1 MNIIVMFMVSVM
13 AVFVWWMVIQ
23 RVTAKTWLEQ
33 GVGIDPR
40 SGVDFHYS
48 HSMASKVA
56 LWVFMVV
63 ITALFLLFVTAYH
76 MRMHLGDWRPMA
88 LPGTLWVSSALLL
101 LASIALQVARYG
113 ASHNRRG
120 LLLAGFV
127 LGGVF
132 ALAFIV
138 AQWWAWQQLTAA
150 GYLVAS
156 NPANSFFYLLTGLH
170 AVHLLGGL
178 LVWSKTAGRI
188 VGGAPLATVRLSVEL
203 CSVYWH
209 YLFLL
214 WLGLF
219 ALMLS
224 T

>member
-1 MNIIVMFMVSVM
+1 MNIIVLFMVSVM
-13 AVFVWWMVIQ
+13 VVFVWWIVLQ

-33 GVGIDPR
+33 GVAIDPR
-40 SGVDFHYS
+40 AGVDFHYS
-48 HSMASKVA
+48 HYVASKLA

-76 MRMHLGDWRPMA
+76 MRMHLGDWRPLA
-88 LPGTLWVSSALLL
+88 LPTTLWFSSALLL
-101 LASIALQVARYG
+101 FASIALQVARHG
-113 ASHNRRG
+113 ATSNRRS
-120 LLLAGFV
+120 LLLAGFI
-127 LGGVF
+127 LGGIF
-132 ALAFIV
+132 ALAFLV
-138 AQWWAWQQLTAA
+138 SQWWAWQQLTAA
-150 GYLVAS
+150 GFLVAS

-188 VGGAPLATVRLSVEL
+188 VGGAPVTAVRLSVEL

-219 ALMLS
+219 ALLLS